1 MLNYLADFILAF
13 MWQYIPK
20 IIEDAEGDE
29 YMTNLSGTN

>member
-20 IIEDAEGDE
+20 IIEDARRGRVHD
-29 YMTNLSGTN
+29 